1 MDINNLIDRG
11 GLLYAPNDNKPYTGN
26 VFSFYKNGIE
36 ELNGRFRNGLK
47 NGKWK
52 WWNEDGGID
61 ITGSYKNGLM
71 NGNWTYYH
79 ANGQVH
85 GQGRFINGDGGNPSE
100 SSGIPFNGRRGSW
113 TFWHENGQKSSEGT
127 YKNVKLDIIVKDVV
141 YLGVSGEPVAISL
154 SKAKQLFDEGVVFVD
169 ARGDEYFA
177 DGHIQNAWNSG
188 FFIELMFKL
197 DSLQSRDDG
206 AVLYCSD
213 DDCGSSEELAYDLY
227 NEGFTKLF
235 VFQGGWLEWN
245 AAGYPVE

>member
-1 MDINNLIDRG
+1 MVIGHTTTRTVKYTDKV
-11 GLLYAPNDNKPYTGN
+11 GLLMVMGETQVNQAVYHLTG
-26 VFSFYKNGIE
+26 VE
-36 ELNGRFRNGLK
+36 AVGL
-47 NGKWK
+47 
-52 WWNEDGGID
+52 
-61 ITGSYKNGLM
+61 
-71 NGNWTYYH
+71 
-79 ANGQVH
+79 
-85 GQGRFINGDGGNPSE
+85 
-100 SSGIPFNGRRGSW
+100 SGMKMDRR
-113 TFWHENGQKSSEGT
+113 
-127 YKNVKLDIIVKDVV
+127 VVKDVV

-188 FFIELMFKL
+188 FFMELMFKL